1 MDEPG
6 LFVLAILSLVQGIA
20 EWLPVSSEGVA
31 MFLMLNLLKFNPGSA
46 FSYAVFL
53 HTGTMLAV
61 LVRFRREFLEMFRS
75 IYGNGNARLLKIVVV
90 ASLFTAFTAL
100 PLMLVVKGFRS
111 GELVNVLIG
120 VMLILTGLILR
131 LPEKGYRDLHD
142 FGLKEAALLGLAQ
155 GFAILPGVS
164 RSGTTISFLLLRK
177 MKEEHA
183 LKLSFIISV
192 PAVIGAAIIEGLP
205 GGVSALSVALMV
217 TITFAVGY
225 ATMDLLLRFARRVNF
240 SAFCISLGA
249 LAIITTLLVM
259 VYV

>member
-1 MDEPG
+1 MEDVS
-6 LFVLAILSLVQGIA
+6 LFVLGVLSLVQGVA
-20 EWLPVSSEGVA
+20 EWLPVSSEGVS
-31 MFLMLNLLKFNPGSA
+31 MFLMLNVLKFNPGSA

-61 LVRFRREFLEMFRS
+61 LVRFRREFAEILQGL
-75 IYGNGNARLLKIVVV
+75 YGRGNAKLLKIVVV

-131 LPEKGYRDLHD
+131 LPGKGYRNLEEL
-142 FGLKEAALLGLAQ
+142 GLKEAALLGLAQ

-177 MKEEHA
+177 LKEEHA

-192 PAVIGAAIIEGLP
+192 PAVIGATIIEGML
-205 GGVSALSVALMV
+205 GGVSVTSAALTVA
-217 TITFAVGY
+217 ITFVTGY
-225 ATMDLLLRFARRVNF
+225 ATMDMLLRFARRVNF

-249 LAIITTLLVM
+249 LAIVTT
-259 VYV
+259 